1 MTVDSKLYYYYELE
15 VKGVWQSCTFPEY
28 QLQHIPYIPL
38 TSPIP
43 PINYEWIMSTNMT
56 AISNTGQTVPICK
69 EECSVSED
77 VTDDKNVTASTVL
90 LATEDKASKIDE
102 YCSGEDVMQD
112 KQERLRLMMSTDET
126 RGNKSHQ
133 TDQQLQ

>member
-1 MTVDSKLYYYYELE
+1 
-15 VKGVWQSCTFPEY
+15 
-28 QLQHIPYIPL
+28 
-38 TSPIP
+38 
-43 PINYEWIMSTNMT
+43 MSTNIT

-69 EECSVSED
+69 EERSFSED
-77 VTDDKNVTASTVL
+77 VTYDNDVTALTSL
-90 LATEDKASKIDE
+90 LATEDKACKIDE